1 MDKDR
6 VFTALLKIS
15 VLETETIHTQIKS
28 LKRH

>member
-1 MDKDR
+1 MDKD

>member
-1 MDKDR
+1 MDKD
-6 VFTALLKIS
+6 VFTALLKTS